1 MKNEGDFFSTL
12 RADGSELRNFMH
24 YLRHGSAELEPN
36 PDPPLIRKRGDSQ
49 QCWQREKLNL
59 QREKF
64 NPHETSEIETLNS
77 T

>member
-1 MKNEGDFFSTL
+1 MCPEEDTL
-12 RADGSELRNFMH
+12 PSAW
-24 YLRHGSAELEPN
+24 HGGIGTEPQIL
-36 PDPPLIRKRGDSQ
+36 DPPLIRKCGDSQ
-49 QCWQREKLNL
+49 QCWQREKLNP